1 MSSLYDVLFDDIPL
15 FVVPETED
23 SEVIEYETAM
33 QRNVRFCNE
42 AKAKQQMEEIA
53 RLEAFV
59 ERFRYK
65 ATKARQAQD
74 REKKLN
80 RMRETY
86 GDDVT
91 R

>member
-42 AKAKQQMEEIA
+42 AKAKQQMEEIE
-53 RLEAFV
+53 RLRIKLTQV
-59 ERFRYK
+59 EIIGPWKQKRLPK
-65 ATKARQAQD
+65 A
-74 REKKLN
+74 N
-80 RMRETY
+80 
-86 GDDVT
+86 
-91 R
+91 